1 MYEIGSARRVS
12 GHRASRR
19 VCRVS
24 FVWSQSQAG
33 TRNRRR
39 LARVEQPARR
49 DRTQVVQAKH
59 GHCPPIPRRVVPVP
73 RPASLPLACQVIDSG
88 VVWPMRTESSPPG
101 RGCLGCGIGGSS
113 PCYKTDKF
121 CSLHVGR
128 TAVVRALRWCVLPLR
143 TAKRLELRDRLVPVP
158 DGVETGPEVY
168 HGKLGEKPDG

>member
-101 RGCLGCGIGGSS
+101 RGCLGCGIGGNF
-113 PCYKTDKF
+113 PCFKTDKF
-121 CSLHVGR
+121 CSLHVGW
-128 TAVVRALRWCVLPLR
+128 TAGAAGAALVGAAAPHREAVGTAGPAGAGPRWR
-143 TAKRLELRDRLVPVP
+143 RDWS
-158 DGVETGPEVY
+158 
-168 HGKLGEKPDG
+168 